1 MGDEWGAGGG
11 WLGPGVTER
20 EPGDELASCA
30 GAVLCGKVGARL
42 PGWLAS
48 SPGPRP
54 VRAVRIPGCAELG
67 ARVPQG
73 QRTHKPSPQPQPGRN
88 RKASPPPFA
97 QAPPGASLAPS
108 PCGRCGRSP
117 PKPSPYNHNSVCP
130 AGPHGLS
137 TRPPDLP
144 AASLPRRVTR
154 VRLDSRTLLPVVLHL
169 RSPPDPP
176 ETWIS
181 TWSGEGHKKH
191 TPQFSRVRGGK
202 SFWGP
207 SSSLY
212 PIRAARTHRPPR
224 PRSAD
229 APAGSRPQ
237 VTSLQRGRGP
247 RPARA
252 RPPAGPVSLHRPGE
266 PLPREAPPGQA
277 RAAADAAA
285 PPL

>member
-1 MGDEWGAGGG
+1 MG
-11 WLGPGVTER
+11 LGVTER
-20 EPGDELASCA
+20 EPGGELASCA

-73 QRTHKPSPQPQPGRN
+73 QPTHKTSLQPQPGRN
-88 RKASPPPFA
+88 RKASPPPLYADAPPSVPQPEVSALPLSAPAVSPLPLSRSA

-130 AGPHGLS
+130 AVSPHGLS

-154 VRLDSRTLLPVVLHL
+154 VRPHYSQLFFTCGRPQTLFRDLDLHL
-169 RSPPDPP
+169 
-176 ETWIS
+176 
-181 TWSGEGHKKH
+181 
-191 TPQFSRVRGGK
+191 VR
-202 SFWGP
+202 
-207 SSSLY
+207 
-212 PIRAARTHRPPR
+212 
-224 PRSAD
+224 
-229 APAGSRPQ
+229 
-237 VTSLQRGRGP
+237 
-247 RPARA
+247 
-252 RPPAGPVSLHRPGE
+252 E
-266 PLPREAPPGQA
+266 
-277 RAAADAAA
+277 
-285 PPL
+285 